1 MSVKCVLKARFTR
14 YLDQTALLD
23 RTLLYVQSL
32 VEGIKATTKLFT
44 HQEMGRGAALARK
57 GRGGEGISLLRTT
70 TI

>member
-1 MSVKCVLKARFTR
+1 MSVRCVLKARFTR

-44 HQEMGRGAALARK
+44 HQGMGRGGISK
-57 GRGGEGISLLRTT
+57 EGTGGEGISLLRTT